1 MVGIVIS
8 VTEELSRDIDVLNQL
23 VYTSQVTLGNL

>member
-23 VYTSQVTLGNL
+23 VYTSQVTLVNL